1 MGTYRSY
8 IRLFIFLIVFIFPG
22 SPARGSLEK
31 LIPPEHVQQLQS
43 LAALLN
49 RDFHACANILARLQR
64 DRGAAATGDIA
75 HMRRLAA
82 GMRQKKAALD
92 AAFDAIG
99 NDLTSANAPDL
110 FLERLRGIQSRL
122 AARLDHTLTRLARDN
137 PEQLASDGL
146 LFKREKAP
154 QKKTREGLKLRKENI
169 TEISKPKTSLLQEQ
183 IPAIPPESLEGFDM
197 PRQEKKFSVSASGNA
212 FVPPGEAD
220 LREDGVD
227 VVFTDAIRQ
236 IAESLQH
243 DPVKI
248 YDYVKNNFTYQP
260 YWGSLKGARG
270 ALAER
275 SGNDAD
281 LASLLI
287 ALLRCSGYPARY
299 AEAPMT
305 IDIERAKNWLGMD
318 EDRQVGYFL
327 ATADIPDA
335 EVLYRGAKIEKV
347 RFRHV
352 FVEVYLPYGDY
363 RGQQNS
369 DLHKLWVPLAPAF
382 KPMRHV
388 AGLDVEPAVPF
399 DAEQFTRELA
409 AGTTVNAD
417 GSISAMDS
425 GLISSQMETYSDS
438 LEDFI
443 TGHNPLMSFNEL
455 YGCSRI
461 EEKHDPILS
470 ITLPFESAP
479 AVRYSA
485 LQNLARHHVK
495 IQLSYW
501 GTDLDADEEEGGLG
515 TQEIRY
521 MAPTAS
527 VVGRRLTLS
536 YRPATPED
544 EALLRQY
551 DGNIFGTPCFLIH
564 MYPRLTLDGA
574 VVAENTDSSPGQ
586 GIDNAAISLGLD
598 ENIRIE
604 LYKPGEIVFPQRRS
618 DTIVT
623 VGDYMGIVL
632 DCGSIAKE
640 YLDES
645 SRRLA
650 AAIDDT
656 SADVERVLGEQL
668 FMTGAAYFYQFD
680 AQAEAM
686 AQQAGVRW
694 FRNPSELT
702 ISRHLQVSW
711 LMDCFPVAI
720 ESTTILLDV
729 TGNRIQAI
737 PRTYEWDRREAFLRT
752 AMQYMS
758 LMEHTVLTEL
768 YHQNAVSAV
777 KLMKTASDT
786 GTAVYEITPENKAEV
801 LGLLELPRE
810 DIDIVEREL
819 QLGQTVLVPKTKLTV
834 GSYTGAPIVSLTPRG
849 NPMGAFR
856 EGYFITRCRPDPY
869 PVNPSNGGQITEAI
883 TDILNDFVAPDYQD
897 WISFKETSE
906 GALQAIITN
915 SDSIRD
921 GSIQARS
928 LLSSVSGMAMSLYLS
943 RAQAAASSMM
953 SIGSLGSM
961 NLSMQSMGEFLGNTL
976 VMYIDFE
983 GNPYYFP
990 EKNNGVRTAKYVV
1003 MDILGQAK
1011 AGLTVQGTVTHIT
1024 AKALDEVTPVNAQ
1037 GIGTF
1042 TFSYDN
1048 TTELNPGDPLRVNLE
1063 LAAPDGQAV
1072 KTEGTFRVNG
1082 LDLDIDSN
1090 NSDGFNTPERSRD
1103 EELAEDL
1110 AAGTDHPGK
1119 IIQINNGDAD
1129 NDNVPNFADGINM
1142 FANDGPDAGGRFVPL
1157 VIEIGGAYDP
1167 ANIEIKFS
1175 YTEADPRTI
1184 TRTGEGT
1191 DENPYGY
1198 EAPSGKLRLWKAD
1211 GNVSRSIAEAN
1222 VSSGHYIKSGAVY
1235 TGTDLGSGNIITL
1248 FIEGIHQ
1255 SDSPGDEKILVE
1267 AREKGSASGWNMRD
1281 ELRVTLLDI
1290 GIDPD
1295 YNRDGVIDEQDRG
1308 KVSEK
1313 KPWRFWV
1320 NDDDDGDSDKTR
1332 GLNDDLNDFYGLG
1345 VPDDLPG
1352 QKEDN
1357 RDAHVNGIRDLV
1369 DFMALRF
1376 RLENALAF
1384 FPPEQFMYQI
1394 SHESEALGMIK
1405 EYIVAAGSA
1414 GLYLTDPDEAI
1425 KLYESE
1431 VVPINSRSEEP
1442 YFFPEAMLA
1451 AMLGDNRTDTLVF
1464 EARGRTEKPLVLEI
1478 IRKDSGKSVF
1488 NCELPLEILDVQE
1501 LYLHANFRN
1510 VGCPSEEDCGGAF
1523 ERLDTEKKPFCMTD
1537 NDKALVWVHGYNV
1550 NGKAAA
1556 ATYSEIFKRL
1566 FHTGFNGNFYGV
1578 SWYGDP
1584 PATGAPHYHQAVVNA
1599 FNLSEPFADFINTIV
1614 KAENAKVSVAA
1625 HSLGNLVVG
1634 ASMQDYGL
1642 TLDNYFAVDAAVAL
1656 EAYGQNYDDNQSMIK
1671 VKSWKSYYDYDCQ
1684 HDNATGQKKLM
1695 ASEWHTLF
1703 EGTDDNRKQL
1713 TWRNRLK
1720 DNIGPSMFN
1729 FYSSTEEVLATYSGD
1744 SMIFDGTWS
1753 NFSDKAW
1760 VKQEKFKGRINDL
1773 TINAGGV
1780 GSPYAGWEFNLFE
1793 PAYTKKQTVTTPAGT
1808 MVEVDVP
1815 KSPAEIGELN
1825 EDFIEELKT
1834 KPFFRPFPP
1843 EILDN
1848 ATGSGF
1854 VVKKVGETSLK
1865 DYYTGV
1871 DAGSVPVRDW
1881 LLAEAFPATSLPMG
1895 ANENAKLLRKNYNL
1909 STSGLEGFMTEKEN
1923 TTCPWPRKIK
1933 VNDIYVNQWFH
1944 SDYKDLSYQHVNNF
1958 YKKIV
1963 EMAR

>member
-8 IRLFIFLIVFIFPG
+8 TCICLFLIVFIFPG
-22 SPARGSLEK
+22 SSARAASEK
-31 LIPPEHVQQLQS
+31 VISPEHLRHVQS

-49 RDFHACANILARLQR
+49 RDFHACSKMLARLQR
-64 DRGAAATGDIA
+64 DRSTPGKGELEQVRDLAAA
-75 HMRRLAA
+75 MQR
-82 GMRQKKAALD
+82 KKAALD
-92 AAFDAIG
+92 AALDAIG
-99 NDLTSANAPDL
+99 NDLKTGNAPDI
-110 FLERLRGIQSRL
+110 FLERLQKLQSRL
-122 AARLDHTLTRLARDN
+122 AVRLEHMLKSLSPDSSG
-137 PEQLASDGL
+137 QIASDGL
-146 LFKREKAP
+146 FFKRKKLL
-154 QKKTREGLKLRKENI
+154 QKKMQEGLKQRKENI
-169 TEISKPKTSLLQEQ
+169 TGISKPKTSLLMEES
-183 IPAIPPESLEGFDM
+183 AAKFPEGPEAFGM
-197 PRQEKKFSVSASGNA
+197 MRQGKVFSVSASGSA
-212 FVPPGEAD
+212 SVPPAEAD
-220 LREDGVD
+220 LKEDGVD
-227 VVFTDAIRQ
+227 VVFTAAIKE

-243 DPVKI
+243 DPIKL
-248 YDYVKNNFTYQP
+248 YEYVKNNCTYQP

-275 SGNDAD
+275 GGNDAD

-287 ALLRCSGYPARY
+287 ALFRFSGYPARY
-299 AEAPMT
+299 AEALVT
-305 IDIERAKNWLGMD
+305 VDIERAKNWLGMD

-327 ATADIPDA
+327 ATAGIPDV
-335 EVLYRGAKIEKV
+335 EELYRGAKIEQI
-347 RFRHV
+347 RFRHI

-363 RGQQNS
+363 RGRQNS

-382 KPMRHV
+382 KSMRHV
-388 AGLDVEPAVPF
+388 AGLDSESSALF
-399 DAEQFTRELA
+399 DAEQFMQELA
-409 AGTTVNAD
+409 AGTTISDDGAIIAMD
-417 GSISAMDS
+417 GS
-425 GLISSQMETYSDS
+425 LITSWMGTYQDA

-443 TGHNPLMSFNEL
+443 DGYNPLMSFNDL
-455 YGCSRI
+455 YGYSHI
-461 EEKHDPILS
+461 EEKHDPILP

-479 AVRYSA
+479 ATRYSA
-485 LQNLARHHVK
+485 FPNLMHHRVK

-527 VVGRRLTLS
+527 VIGRRLTLS
-536 YRPATPED
+536 YRPATTAD
-544 EALLRQY
+544 EELLQQY

-564 MYPRLTLDGA
+564 MYPQLTLDGA
-574 VVAENTDSSPGQ
+574 VVAENTDATPGQ

-604 LYKPGEIVFPQRRS
+604 LYKPGEVVFPERRS

-632 DCGSIAKE
+632 DCGAVAKE
-640 YLDES
+640 YLEES

-650 AAIDDT
+650 VAIDAK
-656 SADVERVLGEQL
+656 SADVERMLGEQL

-711 LMDCFPVAI
+711 LMDYFPVAI

-737 PRTYEWDRREAFLRT
+737 PRKYEWDRREAFLRT

-777 KLMKTASDT
+777 KLMKTAADT
-786 GTAVYEITPENKAEV
+786 GTAVYEITSENRAEV
-801 LGLLELPRE
+801 IGLLDLPQE

-819 QLGQTVLVPKTKLTV
+819 QMGQTVLVPKTRLTV
-834 GSYTGAPIVSLTPRG
+834 GSYTGAPIVSMTPRG
-849 NPMGAFR
+849 NPLGAFR

-897 WISFKETSE
+897 WISFQETAE
-906 GALQAIITN
+906 GSLEAIITN

-921 GSIQARS
+921 GSIQVRS
-928 LLSSVSGMAMSLYLS
+928 LLSSVTGMAMSLYLT

-953 SIGSLGSM
+953 SIGSLGAM
-961 NLSMQSMGEFLGNTL
+961 NLSMQSMDEFLGNTL

-983 GNPYYFP
+983 GNPWYFP
-990 EKNNGVRTAKYVV
+990 EQNSGARTAKYVV
-1003 MDILGQAK
+1003 MDIMGQAK
-1011 AGLTVQGTVTHIT
+1011 AGLTPQGTVTHIT
-1024 AKALDEVTPVNAQ
+1024 AKALDEVTSVTAQ

-1048 TTELNPGDPLRVNLE
+1048 STELNPGDPLRVNLE
-1063 LAAPDGQAV
+1063 LEAPDGQVV

-1090 NSDGFNTPERSRD
+1090 NSDGFNAPERSRN
-1103 EELAEDL
+1103 EELIEDL
-1110 AAGTDHPGK
+1110 GAGIDYPGK
-1119 IIQINNGDAD
+1119 IIQINNGDTDAD
-1129 NDNVPNFADGINM
+1129 GVPDFADGMNV
-1142 FANDGPDAGGRFVPL
+1142 FGNDGADAGGRFVPL
-1157 VIEIGGAYDP
+1157 VLEIAGTYEP
-1167 ANIEIKFS
+1167 ANIEIRFS
-1175 YTEADPRTI
+1175 YNEADPQTM
-1184 TRTGEGT
+1184 TRSGEGT
-1191 DENPYGY
+1191 DDNPYVY
-1198 EAPSGKLRLWKAD
+1198 QAPSGRLRLWKVD
-1211 GNVSRSIAEAN
+1211 GDVSRNIAE
-1222 VSSGHYIKSGAVY
+1222 VSTSGGHYIKSGAIY
-1235 TGTDLGSGNIITL
+1235 TGTYLGSGNIITL
-1248 FIEGIHQ
+1248 FAEGINK
-1255 SDSPGDEKILVE
+1255 SASPGDEKVLVE
-1267 AREKGSASGWNMRD
+1267 AREKGSAGGWNMHD
-1281 ELRVTLLDI
+1281 EVRVTLLDI

-1295 YNRDGVIDEQDRG
+1295 FNRDGAIDEQDRG
-1308 KVSEK
+1308 RVSEN
-1313 KPWRFWV
+1313 KPWRFWI

-1332 GLNDDLNDFYGLG
+1332 GLNDDYNDFFGLG

-1357 RDAHVNGIRDLV
+1357 NDDHVNGIRDLV
-1369 DFMALRF
+1369 DFFALCF
-1376 RLENALAF
+1376 RLENALEF
-1384 FPPEQFMYQI
+1384 FPPEQFTYRI
-1394 SHESEALGMIK
+1394 SHESEALAVIK
-1405 EYIVAAGSA
+1405 DYVVAAGSA

-1425 KLYESE
+1425 KLYERE
-1431 VVPINSRSEEP
+1431 VVQIGSRSDEP
-1442 YFFPEAMLA
+1442 YVIPDEILTAMA
-1451 AMLGDNRTDTLVF
+1451 GDNRTDTLVF
-1464 EARGRTEKPLVLEI
+1464 EARSRTSKPLVLEI
-1478 IRKDSGKSVF
+1478 IRKDSGKSIF
-1488 NCELPLEILDVQE
+1488 TCELPLEILDVQE

-1510 VGCPSEEDCGGAF
+1510 VGCPSEEDCGGAL
-1523 ERLDTEKKPFCMTD
+1523 ERLDNDKKPFCMTD
-1537 NDKALVWVHGYNV
+1537 SDKALVWVHGYNV
-1550 NGKAAA
+1550 NGKAGA

-1584 PATGAPHYHQAVVNA
+1584 PGTGAPHYHQAVVNA

-1614 KAENAKVSVAA
+1614 KPENDKVSVSA
-1625 HSLGNLVVG
+1625 HSLGNILVG
-1634 ASMQDYGL
+1634 AAIQDYGL
-1642 TLDNYFAVDAAVAL
+1642 TLDNYFAIDAAVAL

-1671 VKSWKSYYDYDCQ
+1671 VKSWKDYYDYDCQ

-1703 EGTDDNRKQL
+1703 DGTDDNRKQL

-1744 SMIFDGTWS
+1744 NMIFDGTWS
-1753 NFSDKAW
+1753 DFSDKAW
-1760 VKQEKFKGRINDL
+1760 VKQEKFKGRVNDL
-1773 TINAGGV
+1773 AVNAGGV

-1793 PAYTKKQTVTTPAGT
+1793 PAYTKKETVTTPAGT
-1808 MVEVDVP
+1808 MAEVDVP
-1815 KSPAEIGELN
+1815 KSPAEIGTLS
-1825 EDFIEELKT
+1825 EEFMEGLKT
-1834 KPFFRPFPP
+1834 KPFFRPYPP

-1848 ATGSGF
+1848 ATGSRF
-1854 VVKKVGETSLK
+1854 VIKKVGETTLK
-1865 DYYTGV
+1865 DYYTDV
-1871 DAGSVPVRDW
+1871 DAGNVPVRDW

-1895 ANENAKLLRKNYNL
+1895 ANVNRAIEDVKNINMSKTGTEGIITEGLLC
-1909 STSGLEGFMTEKEN
+1909 E
-1923 TTCPWPRKIK
+1923 WPRKTKI
-1933 VNDIYVNQWFH
+1933 NDISINQWFH
-1944 SDYKDLSYQHVNNF
+1944 SDYKDVSYQHVNKF
-1958 YKKIV
+1958 YKRIV
-1963 EMAR
+1963 QMAR